1 MLLILTVGIFVHPQG
16 LRSFK
21 PARPPVPKD
30 VADRAVRR
38 LAAEKEKE
46 KKDAEKA

>member
-1 MLLILTVGIFVHPQG
+1 LILTVGIFVRSQG
-16 LRSFK
+16 LRIYK
-21 PARPPVPKD
+21 PVRPPVLED
-30 VADRAVRR
+30 AVDRAAWR

>member
-1 MLLILTVGIFVHPQG
+1 

-21 PARPPVPKD
+21 LARPQVPED
-30 VADRAVRR
+30 AADRAVRR